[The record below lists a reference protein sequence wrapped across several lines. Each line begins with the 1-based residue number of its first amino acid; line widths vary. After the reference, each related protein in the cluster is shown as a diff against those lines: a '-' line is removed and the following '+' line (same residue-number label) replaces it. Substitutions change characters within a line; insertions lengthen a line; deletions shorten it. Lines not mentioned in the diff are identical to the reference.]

1 MPSPNDSILFD
12 TRVIQHHLRHGTL
25 TPEQLAEH
33 LANLP
38 DDAEHGEPTTT
49 RLVPRGSAQR
59 PSAGS
64 SEG

>member
-1 MPSPNDSILFD
+1 MPNPNDPTLFD
-12 TRVIQHHLRHGTL
+12 TRVIQHHLRHGSL

-33 LANLP
+33 LAALP

-59 PSAGS
+59 SSAAS